1 MKASDFLEWVGKIT
15 QLSRVQKE
23 QTKHRLGG
31 MVPRIKVAKWL
42 ESSFEPIC
50 PVCQSNHLYRWGYQA
65 GLQRFC
71 CRMCKHT
78 FTAISG
84 TPLARQRHKDQWLN
98 YSAALIE
105 GLTVRASA
113 RQCGIDKNTSFRWR
127 HRFLTLPAAAKA
139 NHLEGVVEADE
150 TFFPVSCKGQRQLD
164 RPPRKCGKQIH
175 MRGTGKDQVPVLI
188 VRDRS
193 GATADFMLDAIDK
206 KAIEPP
212 LRTVLEKDVIFCS
225 DGAAVYRSVARSL
238 GITHRPVNLAAGVR
252 VIAGVYHIQNVNAY
266 HSRLKQWMKRFHG
279 IATQYLENYLGWF
292 RWLDQQENLSSPIVG
307 LQAALGQENQFQLL
321 TNT

>member
-1 MKASDFLEWVGKIT
+1 MEWCHESRWRSGLKVL
-15 QLSRVQKE
+15 LSRFVRFANRIIFIAGDIRRDYSVS
-23 QTKHRLGG
+23 TAACASTRL
-31 MVPRIKVAKWL
+31 
-42 ESSFEPIC
+42 
-50 PVCQSNHLYRWGYQA
+50 QLYR
-65 GLQRFC
+65 
-71 CRMCKHT
+71 
-78 FTAISG
+78 
-84 TPLARQRHKDQWLN
+84 
-98 YSAALIE
+98 AL
-105 GLTVRASA
+105 
-113 RQCGIDKNTSFRWR
+113 RWR

-139 NHLEGVVEADE
+139 NYLEGIVEADE

-164 RPPRKCGKQIH
+164 RPPRKRGKQIH

-279 IATQYLENYLGWF
+279 VATRYLENYLGWF

-307 LQAALGQENQFQLL
+307 LQAALGRENQFQLL